1 MRSRRLGVVVPV
13 RGQVE
18 AARAKWAAD
27 GFDAV
32 VSWASPVDH
41 AEIAA
46 AARAMSDP
54 SLEMAVLDCMGHGE
68 EYGSEFASRCGR
80 PVVLAQSLVARV
92 AGELVAAR

>member
-18 AARAKWAAD
+18 AARAKWSAD

-41 AEIAA
+41 AGIAA
-46 AARAMSDP
+46 AARVMSDP
-54 SLEMAVLDCMGHGE
+54 ALEMVVLDCMGHGE
-68 EYGSEFASRCGR
+68 EYRSEFARRCSR

-92 AGELVAAR
+92 AGELAAVR